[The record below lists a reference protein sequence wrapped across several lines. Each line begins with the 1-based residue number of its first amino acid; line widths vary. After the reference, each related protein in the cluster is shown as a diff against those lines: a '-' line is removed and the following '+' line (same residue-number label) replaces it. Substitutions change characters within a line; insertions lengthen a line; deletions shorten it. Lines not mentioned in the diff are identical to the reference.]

1 MVRNVNRKVAQFKAS
16 LGSCFSIKVCQPR
29 SHAGFTFIELLVVMV
44 IIAILLSVVAPR
56 YFNSIDKAKE
66 AVLRQDLGIL
76 RDAIDQFY
84 SDTGNYPLSL
94 EELVKRNYLRSVPID
109 PLTESAETWVEIQ
122 PSNEGEEGVYDIRT
136 GFTGKAKDGT
146 YYEEW

>member
-1 MVRNVNRKVAQFKAS
+1 MNRKVSQFQAS
-16 LGSCFSIKVCQPR
+16 FYSCFSIRMRQSR
-29 SHAGFTFIELLVVMV
+29 SQAGFTFIELLVVMV
-44 IIAILLSVVAPR
+44 IIALLLSIVAPR

-66 AVLRQDLGIL
+66 AVLRQDLGML

-84 SDTGNYPLSL
+84 SDTGSYPLSL
-94 EELVKRNYLRSVPID
+94 EELVERSYLRSIPID